1 MDPALATGSNAGYG
15 TPVVFQD
22 GLGERR
28 RAPDPSGAETLER
41 LHLREELTAIPSFEF
56 ALRERASRLSAFRH
70 AYYSRVRCVDRLG
83 APPPALALVSEAVR
97 GVRLSTLLEKEDR
110 PAIDIHTALHL
121 IRQLVSAVA
130 VLHEN
135 ARDMAHGAI
144 GPERIVLTPNARIV
158 VVEYVLGSA
167 LEQLRYSPE
176 QYWKDLRVALP
187 PSGGT
192 PRFDQRVDVA
202 QIGITALS
210 LVLGRLVADDEYPA
224 GIQDVLSAAWAIS
237 TKGELTPLPTGFRHW
252 LSRTLDEQPQKRF
265 ASALEARAEL
275 DKALASE
282 GDYSAAGLANKVAE
296 AKATLKGQP
305 AAPAAPPEPPRPTEV
320 PEALSHFEPETVRLV
335 QPAQSAQP
343 VYQTPVYQ
351 TPIYQAPVYQTPVY
365 HAPEEKR
372 EATSSGS
379 GQHQAFDPR
388 AVPHYAPR
396 GSSSDEFEET
406 PSSGGGW
413 KKWLAVAAV
422 LVLVTVAGGAV
433 AAYKFAAKPGQQTG
447 TINISTDPVG
457 AQVVVDGAPRGLTP
471 LTLTLDA
478 GTHSVE
484 LRGAGQP
491 RILPITMTAG
501 AQLTQYV
508 ELPKAVAA
516 VGQLQVRSDPAGAQ
530 VSVDGTPR
538 GASPVLI
545 DALVPGEHDVVL
557 TSELATVKQTVTIEA
572 GATAQLLVPLKTT
585 EGAPVS
591 GWVTVSAPVDLQM
604 YENKKLLGDSRS
616 DRIMVSA
623 GKHEIELLNEVLGYR
638 VTRTVQV
645 PAGKVASIALSWPTG
660 IASIN
665 ALPWAEVFV
674 DGSKIGETP
683 LGNVSM
689 PIGPHEIT
697 FRHPEL
703 GEQKQGVTITLK
715 SPARISADLR
725 KKP

>member
-1 MDPALATGSNAGYG
+1 MDPALATSSNTAFP

-130 VLHEN
+130 VLHET
-135 ARDMAHGAI
+135 ARDIAHGAI
-144 GPERIVLTPNARIV
+144 GPERIILTPNARIV

-187 PSGGT
+187 PSAGM

-210 LVLGRLVADDEYPA
+210 LVLGRLVGDDEYPA

-237 TKGELTPLPTGFRHW
+237 TKGELTPLPSGFRNW

-305 AAPAAPPEPPRPTEV
+305 VAPPEPPRAAEV
-320 PEALSHFEPETVRLV
+320 PEALSHFEPETVRIV
-335 QPAQSAQP
+335 QPAQPAEP
-343 VYQTPVYQ
+343 VYQAPVYQAPAYQ
-351 TPIYQAPVYQTPVY
+351 TPIYQAP
-365 HAPEEKR
+365 EEKR
-372 EATSSGS
+372 EAREARESTSSGS
-379 GQHQAFDPR
+379 GQYKAFDPKS
-388 AVPHYAPR
+388 VPHYAPR
-396 GSSSDEFEET
+396 PSSSEFEEET
-406 PSSGGGW
+406 TSGGGGW
-413 KKWLAVAAV
+413 KKWVAAAAA

-433 AAYKFAAKPGQQTG
+433 AAYKFAAKPSSQTG

-457 AQVVVDGAPRGLTP
+457 AQVLVDGAPRGLTP

-491 RILPITMTAG
+491 RIIPITMTPG

-508 ELPKAVAA
+508 ELPKAIAA
-516 VGQLQVRSDPAGAQ
+516 VGQLQVRSDPPGAQ
-530 VSVDGTPR
+530 VTVDGLSR
-538 GASPVLI
+538 GPSPVLV
-545 DALVPGEHDVVL
+545 DTLAPGEHDVVL
-557 TSELATVKQTVTIEA
+557 SNELTTVKQTVTIEA
-572 GATAQLLVPLKTT
+572 GATAQLLVPLKTN

-591 GWVTVSAPVDLQM
+591 GWLTVNAPVDVQL
-604 YENKKLLGDSRS
+604 YENKRLLGDSRS

-623 GKHEIELLNEVLGYR
+623 GKHEIEIVNEVLGYR
-638 VTRTVQV
+638 ATRTVQV
-645 PAGKVASIALSWPTG
+645 PAGKVAPIALTWPTG
-660 IASIN
+660 TASIN
-665 ALPWAEVFV
+665 AQPWAEVFV

>member
-1 MDPALATGSNAGYG
+1 MDPALATSSNAFG

-41 LHLREELTAIPSFEF
+41 LHLRESLTAIPSFEF

-121 IRQLVSAVA
+121 VRQIVSGVA
-130 VLHEN
+130 VLHET
-135 ARDMAHGAI
+135 ARDIAHGAI
-144 GPERIVLTPNARIV
+144 GPERIILTPNARIV

-176 QYWKDLRVALP
+176 QYWKELRVALP
-187 PSGGT
+187 PTPGM

-210 LVLGRLVADDEYPA
+210 LVLGRLVADDEYPE

-237 TKGELTPLPTGFRHW
+237 NTGELTPLPSGFRNW
-252 LSRTLDEQPQKRF
+252 LSRTLDGNPQKRF
-265 ASALEARAEL
+265 ASALEARGEL
-275 DKALASE
+275 DKVLASE

-305 AAPAAPPEPPRPTEV
+305 VAPPEPPRTPASDAAE
-320 PEALSHFEPETVRLV
+320 SETVRL
-335 QPAQSAQP
+335 
-343 VYQTPVYQ
+343 
-351 TPIYQAPVYQTPVY
+351 APSVEY
-365 HAPEEKR
+365 APEEKL
-372 EATSSGS
+372 EPMPSATGHYKADSRST
-379 GQHQAFDPR
+379 
-388 AVPHYAPR
+388 PHYAPR
-396 GSSSDEFEET
+396 AFSYEMEEAAP
-406 PSSGGGW
+406 PSGGGGW
-413 KKWLAVAAV
+413 KKWLGVAAV
-422 LVLVTVAGGAV
+422 LILVTVAGGAA
-433 AAYKFAAKPGQQTG
+433 AAYKFASAPASQTG
-447 TINISTDPVG
+447 IINISTDPVG
-457 AQVVVDGAPRGLTP
+457 AQVLVDGSPRGLTP

-484 LRGAGQP
+484 LRGGGQP
-491 RILPITMTAG
+491 RIIPITMTPG

-508 ELPKAVAA
+508 ELPKAVAD

-530 VSVDGTPR
+530 VSVDGTAR
-538 GASPVLI
+538 GTAPVMVDGL
-545 DALVPGEHDVVL
+545 APGEHDVVL
-557 TSELATVKQTVTIEA
+557 TSDVGTVKQKVTIEA
-572 GATAQLLVPLKTT
+572 GATAQLVVPLKTN

-591 GWVTVSAPVDLQM
+591 GWVSINAPVEVQL
-604 YENKKLLGDSRS
+604 YENKRLLGDSRA

-623 GKHEIELLNEVLGYR
+623 GKHDVEIVNEVLGYR
-638 VTRTVQV
+638 TTRTVQV
-645 PAGKVASIALSWPTG
+645 PPGKVAAIALTWPTG
-660 IASIN
+660 TASIN

-689 PIGPHEIT
+689 SIGPHEIT

-725 KKP
+725 KKQ